1 MRNSKLFYATGRNQN
16 DSSSQRTAAKSMS
29 KHHIGAPLVF
39 VDTAGTRVGGETP
52 TPQAPPSVTGIPPA
66 EVGVDGLAAGVTV
79 GDRLLL
85 LLLLLLLLSMT
96 GILEAVVLGVIGA
109 MGAAVVVPLLLL
121 LLLLPLPGTGWLPPE
136 LISSRQSKLQGVI
149 AAVVIAVAVA
159 ASKVDG
165 WICDRDLILVSRRPS
180 RSAPRIPTR
189 AQKKYRIPVARN
201 SWTAM
206 RPERQSTLV
215 NGFYSRLLM

>member
-1 MRNSKLFYATGRNQN
+1 MMAVRM
-16 DSSSQRTAAKSMS
+16 AA
-29 KHHIGAPLVF
+29 
-39 VDTAGTRVGGETP
+39 
-52 TPQAPPSVTGIPPA
+52 PSVTGIPPA

-85 LLLLLLLLSMT
+85 LLLLLLLSMT

-109 MGAAVVVPLLLL
+109 MGAAVVVPLL

-165 WICDRDLILVSRRPS
+165 WICDRDLLLVSRRPS

>member
-16 DSSSQRTAAKSMS
+16 DSSSQRTAAKNMS

-52 TPQAPPSVTGIPPA
+52 TTQAPPSVTGIPPA
-66 EVGVDGLAAGVTV
+66 EVGVVGLANGVTV
-79 GDRLLL
+79 GDR
-85 LLLLLLLLSMT
+85 
-96 GILEAVVLGVIGA
+96 
-109 MGAAVVVPLLLL
+109 LLL

-149 AAVVIAVAVA
+149 AAVVIAVA

-165 WICDRDLILVSRRPS
+165 WICDRDLLLVSRRPS
-180 RSAPRIPTR
+180 HSAPRIPTR

>member
-1 MRNSKLFYATGRNQN
+1 M
-16 DSSSQRTAAKSMS
+16 AA
-29 KHHIGAPLVF
+29 
-39 VDTAGTRVGGETP
+39 
-52 TPQAPPSVTGIPPA
+52 PSVTGIPPA

-79 GDRLLL
+79 GDRS
-85 LLLLLLLLSMT
+85 LLLLLLLSMT

-121 LLLLPLPGTGWLPPE
+121 LLLPLPGTGWLPPE

-149 AAVVIAVAVA
+149 AAVVIDVAVAVA
-159 ASKVDG
+159 ASKVDR
-165 WICDRDLILVSRRPS
+165 WICDRDLLLVSRRPS

>member
-1 MRNSKLFYATGRNQN
+1 MMAVRM
-16 DSSSQRTAAKSMS
+16 AA
-29 KHHIGAPLVF
+29 
-39 VDTAGTRVGGETP
+39 
-52 TPQAPPSVTGIPPA
+52 PSVTGIPPA

-79 GDRLLL
+79 GDRS
-85 LLLLLLLLSMT
+85 LLLLLLLSMT

-121 LLLLPLPGTGWLPPE
+121 LLPLPGTGWLPPE

-149 AAVVIAVAVA
+149 AAVVIAVVIAVAVA

-165 WICDRDLILVSRRPS
+165 WICDRDLLLVSRRPS

>member
-1 MRNSKLFYATGRNQN
+1 
-16 DSSSQRTAAKSMS
+16 
-29 KHHIGAPLVF
+29 
-39 VDTAGTRVGGETP
+39 
-52 TPQAPPSVTGIPPA
+52 
-66 EVGVDGLAAGVTV
+66 
-79 GDRLLL
+79 
-85 LLLLLLLLSMT
+85 MT
-96 GILEAVVLGVIGA
+96 GILEVVVLGVIVA
-109 MGAAVVVPLLLL
+109 MGAAVVVPLL

-149 AAVVIAVAVA
+149 AAVVIAVAVAVA